1 MSDRLTEQ
9 EAALRMADML
19 DQMMRDGSQHV
30 NLRVE
35 DPAGQAQVKTTKSND
50 CGEGNLACRSPN
62 LRLDIEAERTGGK

>member
-9 EAALRMADML
+9 EAARRMADML

-35 DPAGQAQVKTTKSND
+35 DPAGQAQVKTTK
-50 CGEGNLACRSPN
+50 
-62 LRLDIEAERTGGK
+62 